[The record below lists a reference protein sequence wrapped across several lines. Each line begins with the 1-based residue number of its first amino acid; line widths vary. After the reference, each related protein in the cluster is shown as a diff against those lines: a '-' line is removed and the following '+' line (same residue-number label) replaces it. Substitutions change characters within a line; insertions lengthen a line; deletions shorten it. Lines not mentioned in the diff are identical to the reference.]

1 MNRRNFVLT
10 SAAAAQVALAQSA
23 NDQVATAM
31 IGIGNRGSYLLKAVM
46 AQPSAR
52 VVALCDNKPDRL
64 DKAATAAVR
73 DNPSTTTDWRKV
85 IDRKDVEAVYIAT
98 PPYLH
103 AEMAI
108 AALQAG
114 KHVYCEK
121 PVGTTAAQVRD
132 LLKVAKQ
139 SNRVFVAGQQMRTMI
154 QLGTAVR
161 KIQEGAI
168 GDILFVKAQRHASA
182 DLSYDGSSG
191 DWYFDYKKSGG
202 YLVEQSVHNLDACNW
217 VIGQHPIRAA
227 GFGGINLFKNKP
239 AGRDIMDH
247 QSLTY
252 EYANGAKL
260 SFTQMVFHPRKM
272 PVGNQTISV
281 YGSKGAVELLYS
293 TNFYPLDSNAEPVVL
308 AEKVQEDGDAHIR
321 AFYDCVQKG
330 AKSPAD
336 VTVGATAALTA
347 ILGNEVCRQGKVIE
361 WKDLGVDV

>member
-1 MNRRNFVLT
+1 MG
-10 SAAAAQVALAQSA
+10 SAAAAQAVFAQSA
-23 NDQVATAM
+23 SDSVATAM
-31 IGIGNRGSYLLKAVM
+31 IGVGNRGSYLLKAVM
-46 AQPSAR
+46 AQPDAR

-73 DNPSTTTDWRKV
+73 DKPSTTTDWRKI
-85 IDRKDVEAVYIAT
+85 IDRKDVEAVYSAT

-103 AEMAI
+103 TEMAI
-108 AALQAG
+108 AALKAG

-121 PVGTTAAQVRD
+121 PIGTTAAQVRE
-132 LLKVAKQ
+132 LVKVAKQ
-139 SNRVFVAGQQMRTMI
+139 TDRVFVSGQQMRTMI
-154 QLGTAVR
+154 QLGTAIR

-182 DLSYDGSSG
+182 DLSHDGSSG

-227 GFGGINLFKNKP
+227 GFGGTNLYKNQP

-252 EYANGAKL
+252 EYANGVKL
-260 SFTQMVFHPRKM
+260 AFTQMVFHPRKM
-272 PVGNQTISV
+272 PVNNQTISV

-293 TNFYPLDSNAEPVVL
+293 TAFYPIDGSDSTTVL
-308 AEKVQEDGDAHIR
+308 AEKVEEKNDAHIR
-321 AFYDCVQKG
+321 AFFDCVRKG

-336 VTVGATAALTA
+336 ITVGATAALTA
-347 ILGNEVCRQGKVIE
+347 ILGNEVCRQGKVID
-361 WKDLGVDV
+361 WKELGVDV